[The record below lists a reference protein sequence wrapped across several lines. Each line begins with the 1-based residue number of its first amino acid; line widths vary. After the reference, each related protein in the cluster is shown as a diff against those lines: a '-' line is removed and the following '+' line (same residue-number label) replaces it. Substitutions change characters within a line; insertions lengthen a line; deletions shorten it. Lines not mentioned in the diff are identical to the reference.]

1 MPQDQVTLTSST
13 RSNLLSLNRTT
24 DLISRTQ
31 NRLST
36 GKEVNSAIDDA
47 LSFFTA
53 RNLNSR
59 ASDLNAIKDTINE
72 GIQIITAATDALEN
86 VEDVLKQM
94 KAVASSAKSTAYDD
108 TGTRVKLALQF
119 NELRSQIDHLTQD
132 ASYNGV
138 NLIKSGADT
147 LTVTFSE
154 QQGAG
159 TNRKLVIDGAR
170 MDAGAALT
178 GASQPAATQSGLQLG
193 AAGTSAAAGAWGY
206 SVSGGSAITSGYGGA
221 IDAAISQI
229 DSALTTVRSQAQTFG
244 TNASMLE
251 IRKDFT
257 ENLVNTLESGAADLV
272 NADLNEESANMLS
285 LQTRQQLGTISLS
298 IAQQS
303 EQSVLR
309 LF

>member
-1 MPQDQVTLTSST
+1 MANEITLSSAT
-13 RSNLLSLNRTT
+13 RTNLLSLQRTT
-24 DLISRTQ
+24 DSIGTTQ
-31 NRLST
+31 GRLST

-47 LSFFTA
+47 MSFFKA

-59 ASDLNAIKDTINE
+59 ASDLATIKDGIEE
-72 GIQIITAATDALEN
+72 GIQVLTAATDALEN

-94 KAVASSAKSTAYDD
+94 KAVAASARSTAASDSS
-108 TGTRVKLALQF
+108 TRAKLASQF

-147 LTVTFSE
+147 LTVKFSE
-154 QQGAG
+154 STSASE
-159 TNRKLVIDGAR
+159 RRLVVEG
-170 MDAGAALT
+170 DATDASGMNLASQDT
-178 GASQPAATQSGLQLG
+178 GATGWASSTGYT
-193 AAGTSAAAGAWGY
+193 GTIDN
-206 SVSGGSAITSGYGGA
+206 AINS
-221 IDAAISQI
+221 I
-229 DSALTTVRSQAQTFG
+229 DSALSTVRDTAQTFG

-251 IRKDFT
+251 IRRDFT
-257 ENLVNTLESGAADLV
+257 ENLINTLENGASDLVAADL
-272 NADLNEESANMLS
+272 NKESANMLS

-303 EQSVLR
+303 EQAVLR